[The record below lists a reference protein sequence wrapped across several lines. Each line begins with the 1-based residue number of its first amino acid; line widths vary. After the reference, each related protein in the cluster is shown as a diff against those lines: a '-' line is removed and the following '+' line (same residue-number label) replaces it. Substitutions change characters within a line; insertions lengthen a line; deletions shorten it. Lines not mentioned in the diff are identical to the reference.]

1 MRLVCDAMLG
11 KLARYLRML
20 GLDAAYAP
28 SRAAL
33 ERIGKIDPDRLLL
46 TRRRSGGPSGFA
58 RTVRIDSEIARE
70 QLREVKAL
78 IAPYLS
84 RETVFSRCIECNVVL
99 ADVDKED
106 VEPSVPEFVYHNY
119 TRFKTCPSCG
129 RVYWEGS
136 HSAGMAALI
145 EEMFA

>member
-28 SRAAL
+28 NRAAL
-33 ERIGKIDPDRLLL
+33 ERIRQSDPDRVLL
-46 TRRRSGGPSGFA
+46 TRRRSGRPSGFA
-58 RTVRIDSEIARE
+58 RTVRIGSEIARE
-70 QLREVKAL
+70 QLKEVKPL
-78 IAPYLS
+78 IAPHLS

-99 ADVDKED
+99 ADVDKRD
-106 VEPSVPEFVYHNY
+106 IEPSVPEFVYHNY
-119 TRFKTCPSCG
+119 TRFKTCPSCK

-136 HSAGMAALI
+136 HSKGMEALI
-145 EEMFA
+145 EEILA